1 MNGLEKGL
9 AVTVVRSAKARI
21 FLYQPVPLFRSVKR
35 ILEFG
40 SDLFKGVLELG
51 FPISQN
57 GFFSGLTDG
66 LDLDRQLCVWC
77 GAHVAGYSLEALGGL
92 MHLGQV
98 VGVSIACSVWVTH
111 GRPSSTIS
119 EYKRPATN
127 FFEFPP
133 RDG

>member
-77 GAHVAGYSLEALGGL
+77 GAHVAGYPLRGLGRPHALGSGCGCLYRLLGL
-92 MHLGQV
+92 GDPWEAIV
-98 VGVSIACSVWVTH
+98 D
-111 GRPSSTIS
+111 
-119 EYKRPATN
+119 N
-127 FFEFPP
+127 F
-133 RDG
+133 